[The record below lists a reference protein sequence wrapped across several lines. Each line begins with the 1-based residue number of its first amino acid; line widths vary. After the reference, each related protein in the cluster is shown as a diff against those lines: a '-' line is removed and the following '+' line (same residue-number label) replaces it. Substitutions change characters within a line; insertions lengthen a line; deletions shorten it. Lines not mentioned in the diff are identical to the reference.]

1 MVKWVLSLGPDAPTT
16 PAIEIEPYLSL
27 LKRDCAGALRS
38 ADRVFGNQD
47 DPRGAVYRG
56 AANACLAAFHGQPQR
71 WAPARRQLAIALAG
85 SAKLRC
91 AEQTTL
97 AWLESVVGLHDED
110 RTRGFEAQA
119 PQGFYSQVERLE
131 PDHGTA
137 GQEVRVEGTNLQCA
151 IGVRIEQGT
160 QSELAD
166 LIPDPGG
173 GGASFTVPEGLAPGA
188 AEVVVLGYIDD
199 WQMGR
204 VAFTYEAGG

>member
-1 MVKWVLSLGPDAPTT
+1 MGTRREPQAATLACGTDEDYPHEPGYASSIASRPVYHVLRFL
-16 PAIEIEPYLSL
+16 LSHAA
-27 LKRDCAGALRS
+27 RAGR
-38 ADRVFGNQD
+38 
-47 DPRGAVYRG
+47 
-56 AANACLAAFHGQPQR
+56 PQR
-71 WAPARRQLAIALAG
+71 WVPARRQLAIALAG
-85 SAKLRC
+85 SANLRC
-91 AEQTTL
+91 AGQTTL
-97 AWLESVVGLHDED
+97 EWLESVVGLHDED

-119 PQGFYSQVERLE
+119 RQGFYSQVERLE

-188 AEVVVLGYIDD
+188 AEVSSWATSTTG
-199 WQMGR
+199 
-204 VAFTYEAGG
+204 

>member
-16 PAIEIEPYLSL
+16 PAIEIEPYLWL

-85 SAKLRC
+85 SANLRC
-91 AEQTTL
+91 AERTTL

-110 RTRGFEAQA
+110 RARGA
-119 PQGFYSQVERLE
+119 V
-131 PDHGTA
+131 
-137 GQEVRVEGTNLQCA
+137 
-151 IGVRIEQGT
+151 GVRIEQGT